1 MAGIQITGLA
11 SGLDWQNIVTELIA
25 ADRAPETQWKAEQT
39 TDQNQI
45 SSLGSIGSDLSAFQ
59 TAAEA
64 LSTGTTFTACT
75 ATVGDTSSG
84 WTAAAAAGTT
94 QGQYSVDV
102 SQLATTAY
110 RTGAPGVAAG
120 LSSGSDVSGV
130 TIGTM
135 NIATPITAGVFTV
148 DGDQITISQS
158 DSLQDVFDNIAKLTN
173 NAVTASYNP
182 STDAIQLSSSSPIT
196 LGADNDTS
204 NFLSATSLYDG
215 NAVTDKSTGAVTVSS
230 ASALGSV
237 GLTSTIADSGLKK
250 AVTDVDGSGNGTFTI
265 NGVAVDFNVN
275 TDTLQTVMDKINSS
289 NAGVTATFNNSNSQ
303 FTLTNN
309 SMGDTG
315 ISVSEASGGLLDA
328 MGLNTTSSFTAGLNA
343 SFTINGSGPFT
354 SASNNLDASVDG
366 INGLT
371 INATSKTTQTVTVG
385 TDTSGI
391 STAINNLISAY
402 NTVQTEIT
410 SQTQITT
417 GTTGSVS
424 TSTLSGNMDITGM
437 QADLQ
442 NLMFNSISG
451 LTGSITS
458 LDKIGIGF
466 TGTSPLLSVLDQNA
480 LNSAITSNPE
490 AVANLFTSYPNGL
503 VAQIDAYVT
512 KATGPEGVIATQTNA
527 LNTDSTN
534 FTTQINNLETQL
546 TQEQASL
553 TTEFTA
559 METAESQYQ
568 SEESTLN
575 SILNTGSSSSSSS
588 TSSPS
593 TTQSSAFANASTSS
607 ATSST
612 S

>member
-1 MAGIQITGLA
+1 MN
-11 SGLDWQNIVTELIA
+11 WTEIISEIIA
-25 ADRAPETQWKAEQT
+25 ADSASMNQVKAQQT
-39 TDQNQI
+39 TVNSQNTA
-45 SSLGSIGSDLSAFQ
+45 LGALGTDLTNLENSIYTLEDPGTFSAVTAGSTAGNSTWQVNADSGTAIGNTDINVGNLATASKLTGAGHVSVGLSP
-59 TAAEA
+59 TDD
-64 LSTGTTFTACT
+64 
-75 ATVGDTSSG
+75 V
-84 WTAAAAAGTT
+84 AGTT
-94 QGQYSVDV
+94 
-102 SQLATTAY
+102 LANL
-110 RTGAPGVAAG
+110 GVA
-120 LSSGSDVSGV
+120 D
-130 TIGTM
+130 
-135 NIATPITAGVFTV
+135 PITAGTFSVNGAQVTV
-148 DGDQITISQS
+148 TTSE
-158 DSLQDVFDNIAKLTN
+158 SLQDVFSAISTATGGN
-173 NAVTASYNP
+173 VTAAYDSG
-182 STDAIQLSSSSPIT
+182 SDTVTLTAATGTVS